1 MDDWGGES
9 STDAPLPF
17 KRTSFGAFQTEE
29 LYQVYHCNTV
39 AFEALAKQTARLMG
53 KSWWR
58 HQMETFSA
66 LLALCAG
73 NSPVAGEFPSQR
85 PVPRSFDVFFEMCLN
100 KWLWKQSRRRWFETP
115 WRSLWPHCNGMGLTL
130 YWALIVKQYNVNAHY
145 CHATLTL
152 QWRYHSEIC
161 RL

>member
-53 KSWWR
+53 KSLWR

-66 LLALCAG
+66 LPALCAG
-73 NSPVAGEFPSQR
+73 NSPVAVEFPKKASGAEFWCFS
-85 PVPRSFDVFFEMCLN
+85 VIWDAIVLIM
-100 KWLWKQSRRRWFETP
+100 T
-115 WRSLWPHCNGMGLTL
+115 SL
-130 YWALIVKQYNVNAHY
+130 
-145 CHATLTL
+145 
-152 QWRYHSEIC
+152 
-161 RL
+161 